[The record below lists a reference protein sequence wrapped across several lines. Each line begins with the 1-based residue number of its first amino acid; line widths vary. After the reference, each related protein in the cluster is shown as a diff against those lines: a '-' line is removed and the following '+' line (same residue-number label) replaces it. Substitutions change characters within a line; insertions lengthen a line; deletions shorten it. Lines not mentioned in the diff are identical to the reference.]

1 MKHDIPDMNHNGKVD
16 SHDVALFH
24 EILDENRKETRP
36 YRPAFSGSS
45 EPWTVHHSIAK
56 GLLLALFGGLVLL
69 CIGVF
74 PLNSFTAV
82 LALLSAVCF
91 VRTLL
96 L

>member
-1 MKHDIPDMNHNGKVD
+1 MKHDIPDMNHDGKVD
-16 SHDVALFH
+16 NHDAALFH
-24 EILDENRKETRP
+24 EILDENRKEIRP
-36 YRPAFSGSS
+36 HRLATSGSC

-74 PLNSFTAV
+74 PLNGFTAV
-82 LALLSAVCF
+82 LTLICAVCF

>member
-1 MKHDIPDMNHNGKVD
+1 MKHDIPDMNHDGKVD
-16 SHDVALFH
+16 NHDAALFH
-24 EILDENRKETRP
+24 EMLDEDD
-36 YRPAFSGSS
+36 SGSRKHRLAS
-45 EPWTVHHSIAK
+45 SDSNDPWTVHHSIAK
-56 GLLLALFGGLVLL
+56 GFLLTLFGGLVPL

-74 PLNSFTAV
+74 PLNGFTSV